1 MRSKF
6 EICWICNAPREQ
18 IDEKSGFGLGATDE
32 FEKSGCH
39 YGGILSSEADLR
51 AIAWFERG
59 PEK

>member
-1 MRSKF
+1 MMSKV
-6 EICWICNAPREQ
+6 EIFWNFNAPRRQ
-18 IDEKSGFGLGATDE
+18 IYEKSGFGLGATDE

-59 PEK
+59 PKK

>member
-1 MRSKF
+1 MIF
-6 EICWICNAPREQ
+6 WIFHAPRGQ
-18 IDEKSGFGLGATDE
+18 IDEKGLANTGATEE

-59 PEK
+59 HEK

>member
-1 MRSKF
+1 MSSKF
-6 EICWICNAPREQ
+6 EISWILGAPRGQ
-18 IDEKSGFGLGATDE
+18 IYEKSGFGVGATDE

-51 AIAWFERG
+51 AIAGFERG